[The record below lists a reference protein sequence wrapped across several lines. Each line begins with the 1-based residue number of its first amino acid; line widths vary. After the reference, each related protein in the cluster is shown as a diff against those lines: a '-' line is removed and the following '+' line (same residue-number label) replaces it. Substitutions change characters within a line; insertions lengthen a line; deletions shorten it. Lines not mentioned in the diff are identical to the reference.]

1 MIFCNLYNKPKTK
14 LETSDSKTRVTSVGF
29 VTLGARI
36 RGLLVNNQLDVSGI
50 KQVDDYDDNPKDEDW
65 KSEKDV
71 PYDESQDFMDKIDL
85 VDKTEEVSQRIKDSV
100 EAELQDKKTKS
111 KIKENPVEDSSTV
124 PSQSETDEGRN

>member
-36 RGLLVNNQLDVSGI
+36 RGLLVNNKLDVSGVN
-50 KQVDDYDDNPKDEDW
+50 QLDDYDDNPINEDW

-71 PYDESQDFMDKIDL
+71 PYDESQDFMDKLDL
-85 VDKTEEVSQRIKDSV
+85 VDKAEEVSQRIKDSV
-100 EAELQDKKTKS
+100 EAELQEKTTKS
-111 KIKENPVEDSSTV
+111 KVKENSVEDSSTV
-124 PSQSETDEGRN
+124 PSQAEPDEGRN

>member
-14 LETSDSKTRVTSVGF
+14 LEISDSKTRVTSVGF

-36 RGLLVNNQLDVSGI
+36 RGLLVNNKLDVSGVS
-50 KQVDDYDDNPKDEDW
+50 QVDDYDDNPKDEDW

-100 EAELQDKKTKS
+100 EAELQDKTTKS
-111 KIKENPVEDSSTV
+111 KVKENSVEDSSTV
-124 PSQSETDEGRN
+124 PSQAEPDEGRN